1 MEWNG
6 MGWDER
12 WGNPYIIY
20 NTMVNEESTEVGV
33 FIHLSVGYHKSG
45 SCFNQEVLLVTYI
58 LYMF

>member
-1 MEWNG
+1 